1 MKISCLCPTFART
14 KLLEE
19 AIESFLRQDYR
30 GEKELVICNDFYR
43 QKLRFS
49 HPEVRVANF
58 STRFHTLGA
67 KRNATASLATGTHYL
82 TWGDDDIHLPDRIS
96 RMVEFIHENDLKF
109 AKEGQFYCKNLSK
122 ILHVS
127 WASEGAHIIEADL
140 YWALGGIPEENM
152 GEDVSFNKAVQR
164 HLGTALPINPKPPA
178 FLYRWEG
185 TARPHLSGLDP
196 ASGYSI
202 MLDRAEE
209 LIAKGKEP
217 SGEVVL
223 TPRWTQDWVEAVK
236 HAVPQ

>member
-19 AIESFLRQDYR
+19 AVESFLRQDYC

-58 STRFHTLGA
+58 NTRFSTLGA

-82 TWGDDDIHLPDRIS
+82 TWGDDDIHLPNRIS
-96 RMVEFIHENDLKF
+96 RMVEFLQEGDLRF
-109 AKEGQFYCKNLSK
+109 AKEGPFYCKNLSK
-122 ILHVS
+122 ILHVA
-127 WASEGAHIIEADL
+127 WASEGAHIVEADL
-140 YWALGGIPEENM
+140 YWSLGGVPEENM
-152 GEDVSFNKAVQR
+152 GEDVSFNKAVQQ